1 MNEAFDQIFGYA
13 RGVWRKRWVVLITAW
28 VVCGVGWAWVYKLEN
43 QYRASARVYVDT
55 QSLLRPLLGGLAV
68 QPNLSQQ
75 VSMMTRTLVSR
86 PNLEKVARMTD
97 LDLRA
102 RTPEQQEELYTTLA
116 QRISLSGTDRENL
129 YTIGFQHANPD
140 LARRVVQALLTIF
153 TESSLGGARKDLSQ
167 SQKFIDDQLRSYEA
181 KLHEKE
187 KELEEF
193 KRRNV
198 GTMPGQ
204 GGSFYGKLSEVESS
218 IEQTRMQLDEVG
230 NRKKQLEIQLE
241 DQEET
246 LSGPAPVVANA
257 TTSAIDARIA
267 GLQTQLDNLRL
278 RYTDLHPD
286 ILRVRQLVERLQEQK
301 KQEEDAVRAQPQGSL
316 KAQNPIYQQLSIAI
330 AEADANQASLKA
342 RLGQLQGRR
351 AQLYQSID
359 RIPQLE
365 AEFTQ
370 MMRDYEVYKSNYA
383 QFLQRRETAAI
394 SGDVESKTD
403 VVDFRVI
410 DPPRVPKEPAWPNR
424 PLLVSTVPLGGL
436 GAGVALA
443 FLLVQLRPTVESRKQ
458 LRELTDYPLLGMVT
472 RIETDRERRSSRRAA
487 LLFGAGASALV
498 LAFIAQLIYYLV
510 LSPAA

>member
-1 MNEAFDQIFGYA
+1 MNEAFGQIFSYTRA
-13 RGVWRKRWVVLITAW
+13 IWRKRWVVLVVAW
-28 VVCGVGWAWVYKLEN
+28 GVCVIGWAWVYKLEN

-68 QPNLSQQ
+68 QPNVSQQ

-102 RTPEQQEELYTTLA
+102 KTPQEQEALYSTLQE
-116 QRISLSGTDRENL
+116 RISLSGTDRENL
-129 YTIGFQHANPD
+129 YTIAFQHSNPD

-181 KLHEKE
+181 RLIEKE
-187 KELEEF
+187 TELKEF

-204 GGSFYGKLSEVESS
+204 GGSFYGKLGEVEAA
-218 IEQTRMQLDEVG
+218 IEQTRMQLDEVVI
-230 NRKKQLEIQLE
+230 RKRQLEIQLE
-241 DQEET
+241 DQDEII
-246 LSGPAPVVANA
+246 SDAAPIAAN
-257 TTSAIDARIA
+257 TTAIDSRIA
-267 GLQTQLDNLRL
+267 GLQSQLDNLRL
-278 RYTDLHPD
+278 RYTELHPE
-286 ILRVRQLVERLQEQK
+286 IQRVRVLIDRLLEQK
-301 KQEEDAVRAQPQGSL
+301 KQEEDAVRAQPRSSM

-330 AEADANQASLKA
+330 AEADANQASLRA
-342 RLGQLQGRR
+342 RLGQLQARR
-351 AQLYQSID
+351 AALYQSID

-365 AEFTQ
+365 AEYAQ
-370 MMRDYEVYKSNYA
+370 MMRDYDVYKANYT

-394 SGDVESKTD
+394 TGDVESKAD

-424 PLLVSTVPLGGL
+424 PLLVSAVPLGGL
-436 GAGVALA
+436 GAGLALA
-443 FLLVQLRPTVESRKQ
+443 FLLAQLRPTVESRRQ
-458 LRELTDYPLLGMVT
+458 LRELTDFPLLGMVT
-472 RIETDRERRSSRRAA
+472 RIETDRERRRSRHANVLFSMGVA
-487 LLFGAGASALV
+487 GILLV
-498 LAFIAQLIYYLV
+498 FIAQLIYYLV